1 MDKIEKSMK
10 NTISVVIPNFN
21 DPRIERTL
29 KSITNQTTQ
38 DFEII
43 VVEGST
49 KNTKTESIYQ
59 QYISKISYLIHEPDK
74 GIFDALNKG
83 IVKASGELIFLIGSD
98 DVLSDSECF
107 SSALKLYRENPNAD
121 GICLGCRFVNSDNKI
136 VRKWELSKISSKKI
150 KWGLMPPHFSLFLNK
165 QLYDDIG
172 LFDFSDTYIA
182 SDTEWLLRLASKKNI
197 QIPIVNNHFVDM
209 EYGGASTGSFKYIFK
224 AFLVTLRA
232 ARRHNIKQWM
242 FTPVVKV
249 SSKIFQFRIFPL
261 NKTK

>member
-1 MDKIEKSMK
+1 MK

-29 KSITNQTTQ
+29 KSITNQTVL
-38 DFEII
+38 DYEII
-43 VVEGST
+43 VVEGCT
-49 KNTKTESIYQ
+49 KNTKTEPVYQ
-59 QYISKISYLIHEPDK
+59 QFNSKINHLIHEPDK

>member
-1 MDKIEKSMK
+1 MK
-10 NTISVVIPNFN
+10 NKISVVIPNFN
-21 DPRIERTL
+21 DSRIKRTL
-29 KSITNQTTQ
+29 KSITSQTTQ

-43 VVEGST
+43 VVEGCT

-59 QYISKISYLIHEPDK
+59 QFNSKIKHLIHEPDK

-83 IVKASGELIFLIGSD
+83 ILKASGELIFLIGSD

-136 VRKWELSKISSKKI
+136 VRKWKLSKISSKKI